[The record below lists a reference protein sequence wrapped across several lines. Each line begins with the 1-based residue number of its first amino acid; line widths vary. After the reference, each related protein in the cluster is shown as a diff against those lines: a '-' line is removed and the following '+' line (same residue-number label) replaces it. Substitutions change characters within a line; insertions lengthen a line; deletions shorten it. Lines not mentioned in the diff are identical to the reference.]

1 MLHGKV
7 REAVRLIAERITRG
21 VLRTEDIVEGT
32 CKTLLEILLEKHPS
46 TTKPDPS
53 AFAYC
58 VSLPSLID
66 VDITALNVENL
77 AHNIK
82 GGAGPS
88 GTDSIRW
95 QSCVLHYGAHINRLR
110 EAIAALTRSM
120 ENTAFEWDNIKAQ
133 TANQLIALDKC
144 PGVHPIGIGE
154 CLHRIIG
161 RVMALTTWH

>member
-21 VLRTEDIVEGT
+21 VLRTEDIVE
-32 CKTLLEILLEKHPS
+32 
-46 TTKPDPS
+46 
-53 AFAYC
+53 
-58 VSLPSLID
+58 D
-66 VDITALNVENL
+66 VDITALHVENL

-120 ENTAFEWDNIKAQ
+120 ANTAFEWDNIKAL